1 MIRVQ
6 RGRRVWA
13 RDRPT
18 DLRKGFAGLAG
29 LIEHEMR
36 HDLVKGDIFVFI
48 SRSRRL
54 IKLLAWDGTG
64 LVLYSKRLARG
75 QFAEVWRRRQGDQIA
90 LSPRQ
95 LRELLAGVDVTRA
108 GGWR

>member
-29 LIEHEMR
+29 LIEQEMR

-64 LVLYSKRLARG
+64 LVLYSNHQKSYCTS
-75 QFAEVWRRRQGDQIA
+75 
-90 LSPRQ
+90 SPRRGTSFI
-95 LRELLAGVDVTRA
+95 L
-108 GGWR
+108 